1 MRRTLKTTFTAALCF
16 GLLFFI
22 LPASAADPLGDQ
34 LAAEAY
40 PGELAIETLSEL
52 RGALPGQFDISAGFD
67 FSRGTYGA
75 RQSTDVFYY
84 PVGAGYRRG
93 RWAVSVDSGYV
104 KVKGPV
110 DYASILDLT
119 PDDITALGLDMDTIS
134 VSGIGDV
141 VLGARYAAFEGFESG
156 TFIDVGLRVKL
167 PTASRANGLGNGKVS
182 GDVQIDLT
190 QLVGKWSLLLS
201 GSYGV
206 RSHENGG
213 RDVQGVSVGVGRS
226 VTDRFAVGAIFDWR
240 TSPRAGG
247 SDGRELVMYG
257 AYDITRSVSVTV
269 YAVRGFS
276 RASVDTSAG
285 LRLTYRFP

>member
-1 MRRTLKTTFTAALCF
+1 MRRTLQNIIAVVACLT
-16 GLLFFI
+16 GLLFI
-22 LPASAADPLGDQ
+22 TASVAAEQMYDQ

-40 PGELAIETLSEL
+40 PGELAIEALTEL

-75 RQSTDVFYY
+75 RQATNVFYY

-93 RWAVSVDSGYV
+93 RWSFSADSGYV

-119 PDDITALGLDMDTIS
+119 PDDIAALGLDMDTIS

-167 PTASRANGLGNGKVS
+167 PTASRAKGLGNGKVS

-190 QLVGKWSLLLS
+190 QLVGRWSLLLS

-213 RDVQGVSVGVGRS
+213 HDVQGVSAGVGRS
-226 VTDRFAVGAIFDWR
+226 LTDQIAVGAVFDWR
-240 TSPRAGG
+240 TSPRDGG
-247 SDGRELVMYG
+247 SDGRELVVYG
-257 AYDITRSVSVTV
+257 AYDITRRVSVTV
-269 YAVRGFS
+269 YAVHGFS